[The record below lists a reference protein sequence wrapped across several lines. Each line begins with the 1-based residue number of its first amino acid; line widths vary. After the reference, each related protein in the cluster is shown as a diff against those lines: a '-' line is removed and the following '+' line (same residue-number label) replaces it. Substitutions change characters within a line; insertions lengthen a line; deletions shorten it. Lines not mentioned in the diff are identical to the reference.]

1 LFILASFG
9 AVYFV
14 SRKIFK
20 NNILLSLLIA
30 IVASFNPIAIYQLL
44 TTYVDGK
51 ISSLI
56 IMALCFAL
64 IYVKNQE
71 AFSLI
76 SFISVI
82 SLLISFK
89 FTGLVYAVILSF
101 GLILFVLIKY
111 RNFKFVLK
119 DSLILLAIGIFSVFF
134 LNLNPYYYNYRDYGH
149 PFYPLMGEGAV
160 DIMSSN
166 VPETYKKLDGF
177 EKAIAS
183 YFIFEIDGEDIEI
196 KAPFIIERKDLNPL
210 KYTDARI
217 GGFGPFFME
226 ISFVSLIISFLFFVR
241 PENSKK
247 EKIYLLL
254 TYLLIIG
261 SVLIMPE
268 NWWARYVPQLY
279 IICLISLLIV
289 FNKVPK
295 ARSLGQFLLLLLF
308 LNSLYTAKM
317 NWTRCLDDTKEVKRT
332 IEKLKKEDRDI
343 YMIEWGQY
351 HLDKF
356 NTNKIRLEENG
367 IEYEVL
373 YDEKMWSEL
382 EEEEP
387 MFKGSPFELRFK

>member
-1 LFILASFG
+1 
-9 AVYFV
+9 
-14 SRKIFK
+14 
-20 NNILLSLLIA
+20 
-30 IVASFNPIAIYQLL
+30 
-44 TTYVDGK
+44 
-51 ISSLI
+51 
-56 IMALCFAL
+56 
-64 IYVKNQE
+64 
-71 AFSLI
+71 
-76 SFISVI
+76 
-82 SLLISFK
+82 
-89 FTGLVYAVILSF
+89 
-101 GLILFVLIKY
+101 
-111 RNFKFVLK
+111 
-119 DSLILLAIGIFSVFF
+119 
-134 LNLNPYYYNYRDYGH
+134 
-149 PFYPLMGEGAV
+149 
-160 DIMSSN
+160 
-166 VPETYKKLDGF
+166 
-177 EKAIAS
+177 
-183 YFIFEIDGEDIEI
+183 
-196 KAPFIIERKDLNPL
+196 
-210 KYTDARI
+210 
-217 GGFGPFFME
+217 
-226 ISFVSLIISFLFFVR
+226 
-241 PENSKK
+241 
-247 EKIYLLL
+247 
-254 TYLLIIG
+254 
-261 SVLIMPE
+261 MPE